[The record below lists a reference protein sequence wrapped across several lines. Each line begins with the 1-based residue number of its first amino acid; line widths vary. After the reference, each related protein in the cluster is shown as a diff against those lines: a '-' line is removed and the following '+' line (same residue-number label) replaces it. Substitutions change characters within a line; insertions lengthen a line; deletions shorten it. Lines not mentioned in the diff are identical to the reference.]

1 MLGRDGGD
9 DIASTVPK
17 QNVLFTA
24 FTLTSNVSPHRDVM
38 LDVVFRRLGLGIGCS
53 HYPQIEYLCV
63 NHCSLVAMLTNRSRL
78 LLNGLM
84 ANSCALR
91 KICGSFY

>member
-38 LDVVFRRLGLGIGCS
+38 LDVVLG
-53 HYPQIEYLCV
+53 V
-63 NHCSLVAMLTNRSRL
+63 
-78 LLNGLM
+78 
-84 ANSCALR
+84 
-91 KICGSFY
+91 

>member
-38 LDVVFRRLGLGIGCS
+38 LD
-53 HYPQIEYLCV
+53 Q
-63 NHCSLVAMLTNRSRL
+63 ARL
-78 LLNGLM
+78 LF
-84 ANSCALR
+84 LR
-91 KICGSFY
+91 HRFRIDIVSY